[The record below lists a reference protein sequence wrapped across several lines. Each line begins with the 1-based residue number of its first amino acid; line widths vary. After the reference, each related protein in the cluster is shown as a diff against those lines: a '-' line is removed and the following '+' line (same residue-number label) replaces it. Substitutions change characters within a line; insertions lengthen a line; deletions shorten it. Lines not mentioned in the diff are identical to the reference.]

1 MQTKILIP
9 IVLGVVIV
17 GWMVWLGSGKSAS
30 ETPLPAVAATLSAD
44 GTQLIDITA
53 KGGYAPRVVEAK
65 AGVPTV
71 LRVATSGT
79 FDCSSSIVIPKLG
92 YQKFLKPT
100 GTEDISISAEQAQGN
115 LQGTCSMGMYSFQ
128 IKFQ

>member
-1 MQTKILIP
+1 MQTKLIVP
-9 IVLGVVIV
+9 IAISIVVV
-17 GWMVWLGSGKSAS
+17 GWAFWLVSGKLSTAS
-30 ETPLPAVAATLSAD
+30 DNAPAPTAVITD
-44 GTQLIDITA
+44 GKQIIDITA
-53 KGGYAPRVVEAK
+53 KGGYTPRVVVAK
-65 AGVPTV
+65 AGMPTT

-100 GTEDISISAEQAQGN
+100 GTEDIAISAEQAQGT
-115 LQGTCSMGMYSFQ
+115 LQGTCSMGMYNFQ